1 MFTKEE
7 NMADVTVQ
15 RTGELLRKLFEI
27 ILKNPDGVRAQ
38 DALKALRE
46 SVVLTEYEKGE
57 YASGG
62 SRFEKIVRFA
72 TVDCVKAGWLVKDK
86 GVWTIT
92 EEGEKA
98 YKKFTSPD
106 EFYRTAQKLYRQWKK
121 THKVTKEPDAEE
133 IEESSAAITYEE
145 AEEQAWNEI
154 ENYFTNMPPYEFQK
168 LVASLLKAMGYHV
181 SWIAPP
187 GKDGGLDILAWNDP
201 LGTKPPRIKV
211 QVKREQNKINVLVLR
226 SFMSLL
232 GDTDV
237 GIFVNTGGF
246 TRDAEDEARTQ
257 QSRQVTLINL
267 KRLFELWIEHLDKLD
282 QDAKD
287 LFPLKPIYFLAP
299 EP

>member
-1 MFTKEE
+1 MRICQYSVMEE

-27 ILKNPDGVRAQ
+27 ILKNPDGIRAQ

-98 YKKFTSPD
+98 YKKLTSPD

-121 THKVTKEPDAEE
+121 PDAEE

-299 EP
+299 ET